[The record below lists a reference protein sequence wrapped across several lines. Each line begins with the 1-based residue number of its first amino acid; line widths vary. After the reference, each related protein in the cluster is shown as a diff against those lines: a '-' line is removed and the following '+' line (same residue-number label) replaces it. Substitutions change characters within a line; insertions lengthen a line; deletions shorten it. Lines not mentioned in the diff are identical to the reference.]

1 MQILRKKEGFEGQ
14 RAIILPREVIGLQ
27 CAHNPVIQH
36 AYITDIGYYP
46 RAMHHYRQRTTGID
60 QNILIYCIEG
70 KGWIQIEGGKQN
82 ISAGNFFIVP
92 AHLPHA
98 YASDK
103 ENPWTIYW
111 MHMKGKT
118 ANAICSS
125 VISEFRSYRGIV
137 KYSEKRIALFDELY
151 AALERGYSSEQMQYA
166 NLILTHYLASFLFD
180 EKFNT
185 GQKTKSPDAVDVAID
200 FMQENLSISLSLA
213 QIAASANLSP
223 SHFVA
228 LFHKKTG
235 FAPVAYFNH
244 LKIQKA
250 CQYLQ
255 FTDELIKEI
264 SYTLGIDD
272 HYYFSRLF
280 KKLMGVSPLEYRQ
293 RLRPVKKFSA

>member
-1 MQILRKKEGFEGQ
+1 MKLLRKKEGFEGQ
-14 RAIILPREVIGLQ
+14 RAIVLPREVIGLQ
-27 CAHNPVIQH
+27 CAHNPVIQY

-46 RAMHHYRQRTTGID
+46 RAMHHYRQRAAGID
-60 QNILIYCIEG
+60 QNILIYCVEG
-70 KGWIQIEGGKQN
+70 KGWIQIDGVRQN
-82 ISAGNFFIVP
+82 IAAGNFFVVP
-92 AHLPHA
+92 ARMAHA

-111 MHMKGKT
+111 MHIKGK
-118 ANAICSS
+118 AADAVCDSM
-125 VISEFRSYRGIV
+125 VSENRGYRGML
-137 KYSEKRIALFDELY
+137 KYSEQRIALFDELY
-151 AALERGYSSEQMQYA
+151 ASLERGYSNDQVLYA
-166 NLILTHYLASFLFD
+166 NLILSHYLASFLFD
-180 EKFNT
+180 EKFST
-185 GQKTKSPDAVDVAID
+185 RERSSSRDAVDVAID
-200 FMQENLSISLSLA
+200 FMQENLARSLTLA
-213 QIAASANLSP
+213 QIAASANLSA

-264 SYTLGIDD
+264 SYTLGIED

-280 KKLMGVSPLEYRQ
+280 KKLMGVSPLEYRR
-293 RLRPVKKFSA
+293 RLRPVNKLTH